1 MTSGSVRCDEHGSQP
16 KAYICQHLLSS
27 MYDRRPRGIVVCD
40 TDPEDGST
48 SAYCWG
54 CQSMLEQGGGEWTDE
69 MSDRLGVKIICAECL
84 RKCIEINA
92 SQNA

>member
-1 MTSGSVRCDEHGSQP
+1 
-16 KAYICQHLLSS
+16 
-27 MYDRRPRGIVVCD
+27 
-40 TDPEDGST
+40 
-48 SAYCWG
+48 
-54 CQSMLEQGGGEWTDE
+54 MLEQGGGEWTDE